1 MMEWVWIAAVSLA
14 AGISASMGLGGGFV
28 LLVYLTATAGVPQLE
43 AQWMNL
49 IFFLP
54 IGGLALWMHLKNRL
68 VEKRVLLPAIL
79 CGLLGAAL
87 GCWLAGF
94 LEGALLSKIFAGFLA
109 AVGVKEVLQL
119 GGKKENSGAKPP
131 NGNEEPKP

>member
-1 MMEWVWIAAVSLA
+1 MMEWILIGAVSLA
-14 AGISASMGLGGGFV
+14 SGIAASMGLGGGFI
-28 LLVYLTATAGVPQLE
+28 LLVYLTAIANVPQLE

-79 CGLLGAAL
+79 SGLAGAAL
-87 GCWLAGF
+87 GCFLAGF
-94 LEGALLSKIFAGFLA
+94 LGSETLTKVFAGFLA
-109 AVGVKEVLQL
+109 VVGVKEMLQL
-119 GGKKENSGAKPP
+119 GGK
-131 NGNEEPKP
+131 PKP